1 MSRKR
6 AILLAALLGAA
17 FAAKRAH
24 VGVDL
29 LQTNPFFALDPAP
42 CSRQRAFAACIV
54 WVAFSVYW
62 EVAAKGNTPERA
74 AESSVSRGF
83 HVFLTNIA
91 LLLQIAPIRGL
102 GRLLPPM
109 IPTVTGGFVV
119 QALGLG
125 LAIWA
130 RNHLGKNWS
139 GRITIKEGHNL
150 VRTGPYKKL
159 RHPIYTG
166 ILTMYLG
173 TAVIAGERL
182 ALVGLVVALL
192 AYLRKIRLEDAALKQ
207 AFGAEYE
214 AYQRESWGLV
224 PWVI

>member
-1 MSRKR
+1 MTRKR

-17 FAAKRAH
+17 IGARMARI
-24 VGVDL
+24 GTNL

-42 CSRQRAFAACIV
+42 GSRQRAFAACIV

-62 EVAAKGNTPERA
+62 EIAAKGGTPERA
-74 AESSVSRGF
+74 AESSASRGF

-102 GRLLPPM
+102 GRLLPPS
-109 IPTVTGGFVV
+109 IPIVAGGFLV
-119 QALGLG
+119 QATGLL

-139 GRITIKEGHNL
+139 GRITIKEGHDL
-150 VRTGPYKKL
+150 VRTGPYRKL
-159 RHPIYTG
+159 RHPIYSG

-173 TAVIAGERL
+173 TVLITGERL
-182 ALVGLVVALL
+182 ALVGFVVALL
-192 AYLRKIRLEDAALKQ
+192 AYLRKIRLEDAALKE
-207 AFGAEYE
+207 AFGADFLPGSLLQSF
-214 AYQRESWGLV
+214 AH
-224 PWVI
+224 